1 MCAACFTPEYRDFT
15 DLDKFGYFW
24 LWHYYKKVLYVE
36 LLAPVTERDGELLL
50 HFKIQ
55 VLNNQPF
62 LLEDTPADLLTNKF
76 QILAKDITLPNFE
89 ASQYILV
96 YLDFH
101 QKLVNNQTFCI
112 GLAGLLFEFVKSRYK
127 IFHK

>member
-1 MCAACFTPEYRDFT
+1 MCAACFTAEYRDFT

-24 LWHYYKKVLYVE
+24 LWHNYKKVLDVE

-62 LLEDTPADLLTNKF
+62 LLEDTPADLLTNEF

-101 QKLVNNQTFCI
+101 QKLVNN
-112 GLAGLLFEFVKSRYK
+112 
-127 IFHK
+127 